1 MNIEYSLY
9 VNAPVQDVFSLVD
22 DKDNLKLWMDDV
34 VETIYLE
41 NHQREAPIGRKFIQK
56 IKEGRHTTA
65 YSGEVVAYDRL
76 RHLAVTLGNRQFT
89 VRVDYRFI
97 GDAGQTRLDY
107 QARLIEG
114 SWLMRLTGKLFA
126 SFTRKILLH
135 QMWRLK
141 AVAESMRVTAC
152 PAAERLAA

>member
-9 VNAPVQDVFSLVD
+9 VNAPVQDVFSLVN

-34 VETIYLE
+34 VETTYLE
-41 NHQREAPIGRKFIQK
+41 SPQREDPIGRKFIQK
-56 IKEGRHTTA
+56 IKEGRNTNA
-65 YSGEVVAYDRL
+65 YTGEIVAFDRF

-89 VRVDYRFI
+89 VRVDYRFV

-126 SFTRKILLH
+126 GFTRRILLH

-141 AVAESMRVTAC
+141 AVAESPRVPAC
-152 PAAERLAA
+152 QAAERLAA